1 MQATHLIGRLI
12 RVGRSNILELPT
24 DIAGFYF
31 EKSLYFPIGD
41 GRYASRKGFRNIEPD
56 ELDQLKLALP
66 TASLLTRQLVWQEVA
81 LGLAV
86 YQLEIMLAPT
96 AIMPFHL
103 TAQS

>member
-1 MQATHLIGRLI
+1 MDAQHLIGRMVMVENSCI
-12 RVGRSNILELPT
+12 VELPT
-24 DIAGFYF
+24 DVAGFYF
-31 EKSLYFPIGD
+31 EHSLYFPIAPC
-41 GRYASRKGFRNIEPD
+41 RYATRTQTKNVEPF
-56 ELDQLKLALP
+56 EVEQFKLALP
-66 TASLLTRQLVWQEVA
+66 TATLLGRQLVWQEVA